1 MIKPKVSLVLE
12 NLDQL
17 SNLNIDL
24 VFLVIF
30 LTDIYSSYLCIWIL
44 ISIVAVIFYYLTTG
58 TKSFIYVFAKVVSLK
73 PSEITQFA
81 DQIRIWL
88 TSQLIKDISRVLQKI
103 LKYLNCLAIFAF
115 IILSL
120 LVFSK
125 TFD

>member
-1 MIKPKVSLVLE
+1 MFLQKLFL
-12 NLDQL
+12 
-17 SNLNIDL
+17 LNI
-24 VFLVIF
+24 
-30 LTDIYSSYLCIWIL
+30 YSIL
-44 ISIVAVIFYYLTTG
+44 YSI
-58 TKSFIYVFAKVVSLK
+58 K